1 MSDSL
6 LEAKQPQSTSEGFKQ
21 SDEAPSRLSHSITW
35 FDDALL
41 LGIMALLA
49 GCGLIYEY
57 LLSHYAGRILGALE
71 AAIYTMI
78 GLMIV
83 SMGVGAFAARKIK
96 CAFTGFA
103 MLELTVA
110 LCGSFAIIITAA
122 VIGFGQ
128 QLPLAI
134 ANNLGLPPDQLP
146 NGGFIAI
153 LQALSEYL
161 PYVWG
166 VILGLMI
173 GMEIPLIARVR
184 QSLSEAHLL
193 HNAGTIYGADYIG
206 AGIGAAIWVGFMLAI
221 DIQLAAAL
229 TASVNLLAGLVFI
242 WRFWQQINHA
252 KLLLIGHIIA
262 SILIGLL
269 ASKGPQ
275 WEQHFNNLLYK
286 DKVVYAKATRFQQLT
301 FTERL
306 RGNGLAPVYNLYIN
320 GRLQFSS
327 NDEHIYHHFLVHP
340 TLAASAR
347 HDNVLIIGG
356 GDGLGLKQVLE
367 WNPKSVTLMDLD
379 KDLVSLFKSPPDDMP
394 KFLSTAML
402 ALNADSLNDP
412 RVEIINDDAFNGVDN
427 LIANNQHF
435 DAIIVDL
442 PDPSHPDLNKLY
454 SDLFYQKLNELLS
467 ADGVV
472 TVQSTSPYHA
482 PNAFISIGKTLK
494 SAGFKVNQYHHN
506 VPSFG
511 EWGWS
516 IATKQGLGP
525 QQRLANLTQLPIEN
539 DWLTLGLVN
548 GAFEFPAN
556 YYQDADKV
564 NVNHIGSLQ
573 LYHYHLAAWSENEVM
588 NLF

>member
-1 MSDSL
+1 MTTPL
-6 LEAKQPQSTSEGFKQ
+6 LDPSPQIITGGKEQ
-21 SDEAPSRLSHSITW
+21 SPAVSRHVSR

-41 LGIMALLA
+41 LGIMAALA

-83 SMGVGAFAARKIK
+83 SMGMGAFAARKIK

-128 QLPLAI
+128 QLPLTI
-134 ANNLGLPPDQLP
+134 ANTLGLPSDHLP
-146 NGGFIAI
+146 NGGFIAS
-153 LQALSEYL
+153 LQTLSEYL
-161 PYVWG
+161 PYAWG
-166 VILGLMI
+166 VLLGLMI

-184 QSLSEAHLL
+184 QSLSDAHLL

-206 AGIGAAIWVGFMLAI
+206 AGVGAAIWVAFMLAI

-229 TASVNLLAGLVFI
+229 TASVNLLAGLAFI
-242 WRFWQQINHA
+242 WRFWSQIRHV
-252 KLLLIGHIIA
+252 KLLLVGHIVA
-262 SILIGLL
+262 SVIIGLL
-269 ASKGPQ
+269 AVKGPS

-286 DKVVYAKATRFQQLT
+286 DKVVYAKATRFQQLN

-306 RGNGLAPVYNLYIN
+306 RGGGLAPVYNLYIN

-327 NDEHIYHHFLVHP
+327 SDEHIYHSFLVHP

-347 HDNVLIIGG
+347 HDKVLIIGG
-356 GDGLGLKQVLE
+356 GDGLGLKQVLK
-367 WNPKSVTLMDLD
+367 WQPKEVTLMDLD
-379 KDLVSLFKSPPDDMP
+379 QDLLSLFKHPPADMP
-394 KFLSTAML
+394 TDLSNALL
-402 ALNADSLNDP
+402 ALNGDALNDP
-412 RVEIINDDAFNGVDN
+412 RLTLMVDDAFNGVDKLLSN
-427 LIANNQHF
+427 GQLF

-454 SDLFYQKLNELLS
+454 SDLFYRKLNELLN
-467 ADGVV
+467 ADGVI

-482 PNAFISIGKTLK
+482 PNAFISVGKTL
-494 SAGFKVNQYHHN
+494 SAAGFNVKQYHHN

-516 IATKQGLGP
+516 IGSKMGKNP
-525 QQRLANLTQLPIEN
+525 QQRLAALTDIPVPE
-539 DWLTLGLVN
+539 DWLTPGLIH
-548 GAFEFPAN
+548 ASFEFPKHF
-556 YYQDADKV
+556 YDDIDKIKV
-564 NVNHIGSLQ
+564 NEIGSLQ
-573 LYHYHLAAWSENEVM
+573 LYHYHLAAWSENEVI

>member
-1 MSDSL
+1 MTTPL
-6 LEAKQPQSTSEGFKQ
+6 LDPSPQIITGGKEQ
-21 SDEAPSRLSHSITW
+21 SPAVSRHVSW

-41 LGIMALLA
+41 LGIMAALA

-83 SMGVGAFAARKIK
+83 SMGMGAFAARKIK

-128 QLPLAI
+128 QLPLTI
-134 ANNLGLPPDQLP
+134 ANTLGLPSDHLP
-146 NGGFIAI
+146 NGGFIAS
-153 LQALSEYL
+153 LQTLSEYL
-161 PYVWG
+161 PYAWG
-166 VILGLMI
+166 VLLGLMI

-184 QSLSEAHLL
+184 QSLSDAHLL

-206 AGIGAAIWVGFMLAI
+206 AGVGAAIWVAFMLAI

-229 TASVNLLAGLVFI
+229 TASVNLLAGLAFI
-242 WRFWQQINHA
+242 WRFWSQIRHV
-252 KLLLIGHIIA
+252 KLLLVGHIVA
-262 SILIGLL
+262 SVVIGLL
-269 ASKGPQ
+269 AVKGPS

-286 DKVVYAKATRFQQLT
+286 DKVVYAKATRFQQLN

-306 RGNGLAPVYNLYIN
+306 RGGGLAPVYNLYIN

-327 NDEHIYHHFLVHP
+327 SDEHIYHSFLVHP

-347 HDNVLIIGG
+347 HDKVLIIGG
-356 GDGLGLKQVLE
+356 GDGLGLKQVLK
-367 WNPKSVTLMDLD
+367 WQPKAVTLMDLD
-379 KDLVSLFKSPPDDMP
+379 QDLLSLFKHPPADMP
-394 KFLSTAML
+394 TDLSNALL
-402 ALNADSLNDP
+402 ALNGDALNDP
-412 RVEIINDDAFNGVDN
+412 RLTLMVDDAFNGVDKLLSN
-427 LIANNQHF
+427 GQLF

-454 SDLFYQKLNELLS
+454 SDLFYRKLNELLN
-467 ADGVV
+467 ADGVI

-482 PNAFISIGKTLK
+482 PNAFISVGKTL
-494 SAGFKVNQYHHN
+494 SAAGFNVKQYHHN

-516 IATKQGLGP
+516 IGSKMGKNP
-525 QQRLANLTQLPIEN
+525 QQRLAALTDIPVPE
-539 DWLTLGLVN
+539 DWLTPGLIH
-548 GAFEFPAN
+548 ASFEFPKHF
-556 YYQDADKV
+556 YDDIDKIKV
-564 NVNHIGSLQ
+564 NEIGSLQ
-573 LYHYHLAAWSENEVM
+573 LYHYHLAAWSENEVI